1 MLACICDERT
11 NKQLAVYL
19 NGVDNVY
26 LQSRYFNKGINL

>member
-26 LQSRYFNKGINL
+26 LHPDILIKE